1 MLAEITSRLNW
12 GNMVSRWFENNR
24 TPKRF
29 TPSRRSQPVP
39 DNLWVKCSD
48 CREAIYRR
56 QLEDNHRVCPCCG
69 FHFHLPT
76 REWID
81 VLADRGSFREHGAN
95 QLWLNTADNAVQS
108 KNQNNNGR
116 QPAEQHG
123 SSEAIVWG
131 MATVEGLPLVMQVL
145 NWNALDVVHTEAYTA
160 RVIHAVEHALEQH
173 VPLVTVN
180 NSHGAGQSA
189 ALLSTLQFARIAL
202 ALMQHAAARHPHIAV
217 LGNLSDGNSFAS
229 FVWDADVIL
238 GEPGL
243 RISLDTLGGITH
255 SIRRRLYA
263 SCRLGEL
270 LVARGKIDQVVS
282 RPALRHTLAG
292 LLRIYAAA
300 N

>member
-1 MLAEITSRLNW
+1 MLSR
-12 GNMVSRWFENNR
+12 SFENNR

-29 TPSRRSQPVP
+29 TPSRRSQHVP

-48 CREAIYRR
+48 CRETIYRR

-69 FHFHLPT
+69 FHFRLPA

-95 QLWLNTADNAVQS
+95 QLWLNTTDGPVQS
-108 KNQNNNGR
+108 KHQTNNGE
-116 QPAEQHG
+116 QSAEQH
-123 SSEAIVWG
+123 SISEAIVWG
-131 MATVEGLPLVMQVL
+131 VATVEGRRLVVQVL
-145 NWNALDVVHTEAYTA
+145 NWNALDLVRAEAYTD

-173 VPLVTVN
+173 LPLLTVN
-180 NSHGAGQSA
+180 NSPGASQSSV
-189 ALLSTLQFARIAL
+189 LLSTLQFARIAF

-217 LGNLSDGNSFAS
+217 LANLSDGNSFAS

-238 GEPGL
+238 GEPGI
-243 RISLDTLGGITH
+243 RISLDKLGGMTH
-255 SIRRRLYA
+255 SIRQRLYA

-292 LLRIYAAA
+292 LLRIYEAAT
-300 N
+300 